1 MCVWSRKEPATRT
14 RSWEIVD
21 AALEEIYAA
30 LKRGESVSLRNS
42 GFFYVRPE
50 AASWVF
56 RFNPAQRLRGPSAE
70 YYRAVGTRDI
80 GHDDD
85 SFHPAFVQ
93 AIDAGGMIWEGDPSY
108 PTLE

>member
-1 MCVWSRKEPATRT
+1 MSDRIEKADIVRVVAQRT
-14 RSWEIVD
+14 SHENALVGEIVD

-56 RFNPAQRLRGPSAE
+56 RFNPAQRLRAAFGWSST
-70 YYRAVGTRDI
+70 YRGT
-80 GHDDD
+80 
-85 SFHPAFVQ
+85 V
-93 AIDAGGMIWEGDPSY
+93 
-108 PTLE
+108 